1 MLNQTIKAAKKML
14 PFDQVEMSSPFVLK
28 DLKHDHKNARRRT
41 DRSSRLIA
49 ESLKRYGAARSI
61 VIDEENRILA
71 GNGTIEGAKA
81 AGIKNVRVIETDG
94 SEIIAVRRTN
104 LSEDE
109 KIGLALADNRTSD
122 LSEWDGAMLH
132 QISEEHDIST
142 WFDKEELDELFG
154 IEETI
159 DEDSPYTNKTTP
171 PIYEPS
177 GTQYKPEHLYDA
189 TKTNQ
194 LIAEIQIADIPDD
207 IKAFLTLA
215 AYRHTAFTYS
225 KIADY
230 YATAP
235 KEIQSLFE
243 DSALVIIDFDQAIQN
258 GFVRLDERVEQAFK
272 QDHPDA

>member
-1 MLNQTIKAAKKML
+1 ML
-14 PFDQVEMSSPFVLK
+14 PFDEVSTDPVVTSIK

-41 DRSSRLIA
+41 DRSSTLIA
-49 ESLKRYGAARSI
+49 ESLKRFGAARSI
-61 VIDEENRILA
+61 VIDEDNRILA

-81 AGIKNVRVIETDG
+81 AGIKNIRIIETDG
-94 SEIIAVRRTN
+94 TEIIAVRRSD

-109 KIGLALADNRTSD
+109 KVGLALADNRTSD

-142 WFDKEELDELFG
+142 WFNKQELDELFG
-154 IEETI
+154 AEEAI
-159 DEDSPYTNKTTP
+159 DEDSPYTNKTTA

-177 GTQYKPEHLYDA
+177 GTQHKPEHLYDIA
-189 TKTNQ
+189 KTNK
-194 LIAEIQIADIPDD
+194 LIAEIQISDIPDN
-207 IKAFLTLA
+207 IKTFLISA
-215 AYRHTAFTYS
+215 AHRHTAFNYS

-235 KEIQSLFE
+235 KEIQSFFE
-243 DSALVIIDFDQAIQN
+243 DSALVIIDFEQAIQN
-258 GFVRLDERVEQAFK
+258 GFVRLDEHVEQAFK

>member
-1 MLNQTIKAAKKML
+1 ML
-14 PFDQVEMSSPFVLK
+14 PFDQVQPDSVVASIK

-41 DRSSRLIA
+41 DRSSKLIA
-49 ESLKRYGAARSI
+49 ESLMRFGAARSI
-61 VIDEENRILA
+61 VIDEDNRILA

-94 SEIIAVRRTN
+94 TEIIAVKRTD
-104 LSEDE
+104 LSEDD

-132 QISEEHDIST
+132 QISEEHDISA
-142 WFDKEELDELFG
+142 WFNKEELDELFG
-154 IEETI
+154 VEDPI
-159 DEDSPYTNKTTP
+159 DEDSPYTNKTTA

-177 GTQYKPEHLYDA
+177 GTQHKPEHLYDA

-243 DSALVIIDFDQAIQN
+243 ASALVIIDFEQAIEN

>member
-1 MLNQTIKAAKKML
+1 ML
-14 PFDQVEMSSPFVLK
+14 PFDQVQPDSVVASIK

-41 DRSSRLIA
+41 DRSSKLIA
-49 ESLKRYGAARSI
+49 ESLIRFGAARSI
-61 VIDEENRILA
+61 VIDEDNRILA

-94 SEIIAVRRTN
+94 TEIIAVKRTD
-104 LSEDE
+104 LSENE

-132 QISEEHDIST
+132 QISEEHDISA
-142 WFDKEELDELFG
+142 WFNKEELDELFG
-154 IEETI
+154 VEDPA
-159 DEDSPYTNKTTP
+159 DEDSPYTNKTTA

-177 GTQYKPEHLYDA
+177 GTQHKPEHLYDIA
-189 TKTNQ
+189 KTSR

-207 IKAFLTLA
+207 VKTFLISA
-215 AYRHTAFTYS
+215 AYRHTAFNYS

-235 KEIQSLFE
+235 KEIQSFFE
-243 DSALVIIDFDQAIQN
+243 DSALVIIDFEQAIEN
-258 GFVRLDERVEQAFK
+258 GFVRLDERVEQSFK